1 MPVVALQFISGV
13 FIYPVTQ
20 LPSWLLDVASFF
32 PVKWMAQGFRYVFLP
47 DGMKI
52 NEAAGQWELGRTAL
66 ILSIWGV
73 IGLVLC
79 LVTFRWSDRDR

>member
-1 MPVVALQFISGV
+1 
-13 FIYPVTQ
+13 
-20 LPSWLLDVASFF
+20 
-32 PVKWMAQGFRYVFLP
+32 MAQGFRYVFLP

-66 ILSIWGV
+66 VLGIWGV